1 MKKNICIAVIFLLI
15 SGFAWGQNSFSRG
28 EELFM
33 NNKPEEALKYL
44 ESAVVEDPAFVK
56 AYLYL
61 GIVYIQLK
69 RPDDTITIYKK
80 ILPRAGSDTALIAYN
95 LGNAYFIKGQIA
107 VAQQYYSQA
116 IDIDGTFAS
125 AYLNR
130 ANSLIRSGG
139 APNDAVPDYRQFLA
153 LEPQSPKKQQIERLI
168 TFIQEEHAAEERRRI
183 LAEELAR
190 QEEERRRQLLDD
202 VAASLQ
208 AASTET
214 RGVSAGAEDVL
225 GYEGEFELE

>member
-1 MKKNICIAVIFLLI
+1 MKKKLFVSVIFLLI
-15 SGFAWGQNSFSRG
+15 YGGVWGQNSFSRG

-33 NNKPEEALKYL
+33 NNKPDEALKYL
-44 ESAVVEDPAFVK
+44 EAAVVEDTAFVK
-56 AYLYL
+56 AHLYL
-61 GIVYIQLK
+61 GIVYMQLN
-69 RPDDTITIYKK
+69 RTDDAITIYKR
-80 ILPRAGSDTALIAYN
+80 ILPRAGNDTALVAYN
-95 LGNAYFIKGQIA
+95 LGNAYFVKGQA
-107 VAQQYYSQA
+107 ASARQYYSQA
-116 IDIDGTFAS
+116 IDMDGTFAS

-130 ANSLIRSGG
+130 ANSLIRSG
-139 APNDAVPDYRQFLA
+139 ALNDAIPDYQQFLT
-153 LEPQSPKKQQIERLI
+153 LDPQSPKKSQIERLI
-168 TFIQEEHAAEERRRI
+168 TFIRDETAAEEQRKK

-214 RGVSAGAEDVL
+214 QGVSAGAEDVL